1 MHKDQDGW
9 ELVYACG
16 GCAEYGFIEAALA
29 FEAHRLCSKKLIY
42 MGRNN
47 ITPAK
52 LPKQMVEFK
61 SKRLGKL
68 KLHSAQLLRIMLLSG
83 HFVLG
88 PEMVNNGVCSGILWS
103 WFASM
108 LKVNWASCELEVP
121 FSLGVLTRDEG
132 SM

>member
-1 MHKDQDGW
+1 MHKEQDGW
-9 ELVYACG
+9 DLVYACG
-16 GCAEYGFIEAALA
+16 GCAEDGFIEAA

-88 PEMVNNGVCSGILWS
+88 PEMVNSGVFCRIRCFWCSV
-103 WFASM
+103 M
-108 LKVNWASCELEVP
+108 VKVSSLYAG
-121 FSLGVLTRDEG
+121 FSAF
-132 SM
+132 SAFSH